1 LICHIFITSYRSS
14 QQLDK
19 DDLPKRTSQ
28 KELFAKGSII
38 AVIISVPSLVGFFIS
53 WAILG
58 NLIHAAVVG
67 LVVHFVAMGF
77 ALKIAKKILGK
88 KY

>member
-1 LICHIFITSYRSS
+1 M
-14 QQLDK
+14 DK
-19 DDLPKRTSQ
+19 VDLPKNTSK

-38 AVIISVPSLVGFFIS
+38 ALIISIPSLAGFFLS

-58 NLIHAAVVG
+58 NLLEAAVVG
-67 LVVHFVAMGF
+67 LVVHFIVMGF
-77 ALKIAKKILGK
+77 AIKIAKKILGK

>member
-1 LICHIFITSYRSS
+1 M
-14 QQLDK
+14 DK
-19 DDLPKRTSQ
+19 DDLLKRASK

-38 AVIISVPSLVGFFIS
+38 ALIISIPSLAGFFLS

-58 NLIHAAVVG
+58 NLIEAAVVG
-67 LVVHFVAMGF
+67 LVIHFVVMGF
-77 ALKIAKKILGK
+77 AIKIAKKILGT

>member
-1 LICHIFITSYRSS
+1 MAVSS

-19 DDLPKRTSQ
+19 VDLPKNISK

-38 AVIISVPSLVGFFIS
+38 ALIISIPSLASFFLS

-58 NLIHAAVVG
+58 NLLEAAIVG
-67 LVVHFVAMGF
+67 LVVHFIVMGF
-77 ALKIAKKILGK
+77 AIKIAKKILGK
-88 KY
+88 K

>member
-1 LICHIFITSYRSS
+1 MICHIFITSYRSS

-38 AVIISVPSLVGFFIS
+38 AVIISVPSLVGFFAS
-53 WAILG
+53 WAVLG
-58 NLIHAAVVG
+58 NLIEAAVVG
-67 LVVHFVAMGF
+67 LVVHFIVMGF
-77 ALKIAKKILGK
+77 AIKIAKKILGK